1 MGDPRLPRR
10 VWKKP
15 KRPLNYDLKMSELK
29 TLGEFGLKT
38 KRELWKAHTELSRL
52 RNQARS
58 ILALGQD
65 VRQNKEP
72 ILIRSL
78 VKVGL
83 VPENSTLDDVLNL
96 QVVDMLSRRLQTIVM
111 KNLGFKTPYQ
121 ARQAV
126 THGHIMI
133 GERIV
138 DIPSYVVRVDEEKSI
153 KLVPNSPMK
162 EVLEKIKKEAKEAP
176 PVRDIIRTDRHL
188 LDLLRIW
195 YYSDLKTIIG
205 AAFAASTSGS
215 FHRFWK
221 CACWFGFCGNRFGF
235 FNLCGVGWIL
245 VWSVGIDLD
254 SSTSV

>member
-111 KNLGFKTPYQ
+111 KNLGFKTSSSVEFSGTSP
-121 ARQAV
+121 
-126 THGHIMI
+126 TLTS
-133 GERIV
+133 ERIR
-138 DIPSYVVRVDEEKSI
+138 IGSLFCRTSCPSASMERAWFLSRESSVCAFQSSLFVFR
-153 KLVPNSPMK
+153 PNSPK
-162 EVLEKIKKEAKEAP
+162 V
-176 PVRDIIRTDRHL
+176 
-188 LDLLRIW
+188 
-195 YYSDLKTIIG
+195 
-205 AAFAASTSGS
+205 F
-215 FHRFWK
+215 
-221 CACWFGFCGNRFGF
+221 
-235 FNLCGVGWIL
+235 
-245 VWSVGIDLD
+245 
-254 SSTSV
+254 SSLIFKS

>member
-176 PVRDIIRTDRHL
+176 PVETDQTEV
-188 LDLLRIW
+188 DESKSIPTDQTRIHPTPQR
-195 YYSDLKTIIG
+195 LKNPNLFPQNPNQQAHFQNRWKEPDVE
-205 AAFAASTSGS
+205 AANAAPIMVFKSE
-215 FHRFWK
+215 
-221 CACWFGFCGNRFGF
+221 
-235 FNLCGVGWIL
+235 
-245 VWSVGIDLD
+245 
-254 SSTSV
+254 

>member
-96 QVVDMLSRRLQTIVM
+96 QVVDMLSRRLQTMCNEKSRIPKLHRSMSFLMVNSISEVNKCISFPVSGSFRLLRNHM
-111 KNLGFKTPYQ
+111 GNPAFAGSFKTPSM
-121 ARQAV
+121 AV
-126 THGHIMI
+126 TFA
-133 GERIV
+133 
-138 DIPSYVVRVDEEKSI
+138 SVRYPILESGFICNFVRMADA
-153 KLVPNSPMK
+153 KLYPMPRMC
-162 EVLEKIKKEAKEAP
+162 VR
-176 PVRDIIRTDRHL
+176 PVRT
-188 LDLLRIW
+188 LRSPGMSFPTILTICL
-195 YYSDLKTIIG
+195 YS
-205 AAFAASTSGS
+205 
-215 FHRFWK
+215 
-221 CACWFGFCGNRFGF
+221 
-235 FNLCGVGWIL
+235 
-245 VWSVGIDLD
+245 
-254 SSTSV
+254 

>member
-176 PVRDIIRTDRHL
+176 PVETDQTEVDESKSIPTESKPADVRKIQMWRGSRHML
-188 LDLLRIW
+188 CENRN
-195 YYSDLKTIIG
+195 ST
-205 AAFAASTSGS
+205 AFADRWWQFQHYRIPCIPCVLILKPLLAQP
-215 FHRFWK
+215 FHFR
-221 CACWFGFCGNRFGF
+221 NS
-235 FNLCGVGWIL
+235 LL
-245 VWSVGIDLD
+245 
-254 SSTSV
+254 

>member
-162 EVLEKIKKEAKEAP
+162 QVLEKIKKEAKEAP
-176 PVRDIIRTDRHL
+176 PVETDQTEV
-188 LDLLRIW
+188 DESKSIPTE
-195 YYSDLKTIIG
+195 SKPADVKESKSIPTESKPADVKESKSIPTESKPADVEKPDVE
-205 AAFAASTSGS
+205 AANAAPKSE
-215 FHRFWK
+215 
-221 CACWFGFCGNRFGF
+221 
-235 FNLCGVGWIL
+235 
-245 VWSVGIDLD
+245 
-254 SSTSV
+254 

>member
-1 MGDPRLPRR
+1 MGDPRLPRK

-65 VRQNKEP
+65 VRQSKEP
-72 ILIRSL
+72 ILMRSL
-78 VKVGL
+78 VKIGL

-96 QVVDMLSRRLQTIVM
+96 QVIDMLARRLQTIVM

-133 GERIV
+133 DDRV
-138 DIPSYVVRVDEEKSI
+138 VNIPSYVVRVDEEKSI
-153 KLVPNSPMK
+153 KLVPNSPIKQM
-162 EVLEKIKKEAKEAP
+162 LERIKKENMEKERSRSAA
-176 PVRDIIRTDRHL
+176 
-188 LDLLRIW
+188 
-195 YYSDLKTIIG
+195 DLKDKEIDVAEPSVHIDVKSKTENVEKID
-205 AAFAASTSGS
+205 AETTDVGS
-215 FHRFWK
+215 K
-221 CACWFGFCGNRFGF
+221 P
-235 FNLCGVGWIL
+235 
-245 VWSVGIDLD
+245 DQ
-254 SSTSV
+254 